1 MSDRS
6 PKSKQRDQIQKK
18 IAKAKT
24 ATGAKNRQDKQGLFK
39 STRTKATKP
48 AVSA

>member
-6 PKSKQRDQIQKK
+6 PKSKQRDHSQKK

-24 ATGAKNRQDKQGLFK
+24 ATDAKNKQDKQGLFNNA
-39 STRTKATKP
+39 RTKATK
-48 AVSA
+48 